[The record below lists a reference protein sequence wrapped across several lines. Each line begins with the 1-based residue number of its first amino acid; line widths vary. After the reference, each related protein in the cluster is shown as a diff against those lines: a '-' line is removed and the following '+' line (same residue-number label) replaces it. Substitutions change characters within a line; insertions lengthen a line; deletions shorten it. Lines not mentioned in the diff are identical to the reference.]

1 MELDYNINN
10 LIIAY
15 ISSKIGFIYDGMIKM
30 ATSTTY
36 YRDYIFVKHSS
47 SSYANNNIFDSAA
60 TLKCTTNEQFVQED
74 VDIVSLDNNKH
85 IKGTF
90 FSCLNPNANEN
101 SITERGLFA
110 KQKDYQVNIN
120 NSDIL
125 TKNRE
130 RKDIS
135 PVVIQV
141 NPNDNIIT
149 TKKYVFIQ
157 SEKDLQ
163 TGTVQPVSEQDLDKF
178 FHVEWDYGMIGFVIV
193 MAMLM
198 IGFATKYMLYMPYSV
213 AENITELP
221 NKNTA
226 SQSQHYK
233 SNVNVDDEIKK
244 L

>member
-1 MELDYNINN
+1 MIINH
-10 LIIAY
+10 L
-15 ISSKIGFIYDGMIKM
+15 SSKIGYIFYGMIKM

-36 YRDYIFVKHSS
+36 YRDYIFVKRSKADS
-47 SSYANNNIFDSAA
+47 DAIFDSAA
-60 TLKCTTNEQFVQED
+60 TLKCTTDEQFVQED
-74 VDIVSLDNNKH
+74 VDIVSLDNNNH

-125 TKNRE
+125 TKNKE

-135 PVVIQV
+135 PIVIQV
-141 NPNDNIIT
+141 NSNDNIIT
-149 TKKYVFIQ
+149 AKKYVFIQ

-163 TGTVQPVSEQDLDKF
+163 TGIVQPISEQDLDNF
-178 FHVEWDYGMIGFVIV
+178 FHTEWDWSMIGFVVV

-198 IGFATKYMLYMPYSV
+198 IGFATKYMLYIPYSV
-213 AENITELP
+213 AENISELP
-221 NKNTA
+221 NSSNKNTA

-233 SNVNVDDEIKK
+233 YNVNVDDEIKK

>member
-1 MELDYNINN
+1 M
-10 LIIAY
+10 
-15 ISSKIGFIYDGMIKM
+15 S
-30 ATSTTY
+30 TTVTRTTY
-36 YRDYIFVKHSS
+36 YRDYIFVKRSS
-47 SSYANNNIFDSAA
+47 KASNADSDAIFDSAA
-60 TLKCTTNEQFVQED
+60 TLKCTTDEQFVQED
-74 VDIVSLDNNKH
+74 VDIVGLDNNKH

-101 SITERGLFA
+101 SITENSQFT
-110 KQKDYQVNIN
+110 KQKNYQVNIK
-120 NSDIL
+120 NSDVL
-125 TKNRE
+125 TKNKD
-130 RKDIS
+130 RKDTS
-135 PVVIQV
+135 PFVIQV

-163 TGTVQPVSEQDLDKF
+163 TGIVQQVSEQDLDNF

-198 IGFATKYMLYMPYSV
+198 IGFAIKYMIYMPYSV
-213 AENITELP
+213 AENISKSSNRSNAT
-221 NKNTA
+221 T

>member
-1 MELDYNINN
+1 MEL
-10 LIIAY
+10 
-15 ISSKIGFIYDGMIKM
+15 FKM

-36 YRDYIFVKHSS
+36 YRDYIFVKHSGS
-47 SSYANNNIFDSAA
+47 NNNIFDSAA
-60 TLKCTTNEQFVQED
+60 TLKCTTDEQFVQEN
-74 VDIVSLDNNKH
+74 VDIVSSNTNKH

-125 TKNRE
+125 TKNKE

-135 PVVIQV
+135 PIVIQV

-178 FHVEWDYGMIGFVIV
+178 FHTEWDWSMIGFVVV

-198 IGFATKYMLYMPYSV
+198 IGFATKYMIYMPYSV
-213 AENITELP
+213 VENIS
-221 NKNTA
+221 NSSNNTA
-226 SQSQHYK
+226 SKPQHYK